1 MLYKILTF
9 DEEGRA
15 DDDSA
20 NFSEPSDK
28 ESQMDTYIVLFDF
41 YDSFLD
47 KIKYFQSLI
56 PNDNVRLILVNLPG
70 QYCTQFNPNKPN
82 LVLNNAF
89 YASCLDLLLYHLN
102 ERGIMNSIDSSQGG
116 RYGLIGFGNGAN
128 IALFFSQMMLNDTTS
143 TLKSL
148 ILLNPYNHFE
158 KLVSTTMKQ
167 AIVGTKSGLQTN
179 LLLDHMLHSVSESAE
194 LK

>member
-1 MLYKILTF
+1 MRASEFINVNENF
-9 DEEGRA
+9 NDGRHPE
-15 DDDSA
+15 DKGDSA
-20 NFSEPSDK
+20 RHGIPKHATIS
-28 ESQMDTYIVLFDF
+28 TLR
-41 YDSFLD
+41 
-47 KIKYFQSLI
+47 KIAK
-56 PNDNVRLILVNLPG
+56 
-70 QYCTQFNPNKPN
+70 
-82 LVLNNAF
+82 
-89 YASCLDLLLYHLN
+89 
-102 ERGIMNSIDSSQGG
+102 QGG
-116 RYGLIGFGNGAN
+116 RKGFGNGAN